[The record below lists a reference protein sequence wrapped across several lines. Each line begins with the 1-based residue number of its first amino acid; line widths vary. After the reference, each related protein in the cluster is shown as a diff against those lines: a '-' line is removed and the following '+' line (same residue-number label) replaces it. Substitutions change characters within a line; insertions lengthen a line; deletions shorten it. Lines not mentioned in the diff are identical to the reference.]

1 MFNAFRTTLR
11 TTFRAAFSKTF
22 RTAFSTTFRTALQL
36 RRIQHI
42 VLNHNVI
49 DMLVV
54 GTAFRV
60 GQGVIAQLLAGFSQA
75 GGGRI
80 RRDDA
85 ILQVL
90 LPLR

>member
-1 MFNAFRTTLR
+1 
-11 TTFRAAFSKTF
+11 
-22 RTAFSTTFRTALQL
+22 
-36 RRIQHI
+36 
-42 VLNHNVI
+42 
-49 DMLVV
+49 MLVV
-54 GTAFRV
+54 GTAFGV
-60 GQGVIAQLLAGFSQA
+60 GQGIAQLLAGFSQA

>member
-1 MFNAFRTTLR
+1 MGCGE
-11 TTFRAAFSKTF
+11 AAFCK
-22 RTAFSTTFRTALQL
+22 TFRTALQL